1 MPCGL
6 EFLPCA
12 PRGGRKRGRRAR
24 RERRRRT
31 APRWRRRGEPS
42 QLRRERW
49 WEPYCFRK
57 LPGAAPRI
65 CGGFRTPGST
75 GPRGGRIPPYPLP
88 PARSRSLSVESALG
102 LSRRDFAAI
111 ERHGFEYTL
120 VPEGRLDVGF
130 LAPVFLFPRL
140 RWLPCS
146 IHRSTLLQRRLGN
159 LDRSMGSCQR
169 SEIDAGCLVLRA
181 HVVHN
186 DTAGASEF
194 RDARRRPCGECV
206 DIERI

>member
-49 WEPYCFRK
+49 WEPCCFRK

-65 CGGFRTPGST
+65 CGGFRMPGST
-75 GPRGGRIPPYPLP
+75 GRRGERISLYPLP

-111 ERHGFEYTL
+111 ERHGFEHAL
-120 VPEGRLDVGF
+120 VPEGRLLVG
-130 LAPVFLFPRL
+130 
-140 RWLPCS
+140 
-146 IHRSTLLQRRLGN
+146 LL
-159 LDRSMGSCQR
+159 
-169 SEIDAGCLVLRA
+169 AGCFPL
-181 HVVHN
+181 
-186 DTAGASEF
+186 F
-194 RDARRRPCGECV
+194 RL
-206 DIERI
+206 